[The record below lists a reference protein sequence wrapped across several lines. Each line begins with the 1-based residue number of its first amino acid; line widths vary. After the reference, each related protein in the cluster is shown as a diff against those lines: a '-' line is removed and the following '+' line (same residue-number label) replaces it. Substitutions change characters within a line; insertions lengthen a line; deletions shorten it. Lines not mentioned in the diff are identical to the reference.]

1 MARNRFLSETIDTVR
16 LFFGIQGEIRVPQG
30 FDVIEWRTVREGD
43 RETVLKVLARHG
55 IRTYEGFP
63 MAGLDDDELRDV
75 YATYVLGKWRQ
86 GRTRHKPSAARVI
99 EKLQRTQVLP

>member
-1 MARNRFLSETIDTVR
+1 M
-16 LFFGIQGEIRVPQG
+16 
-30 FDVIEWRTVREGD
+30 VREGD

-75 YATYVLGKWRQ
+75 YATHVLGEWRQ
-86 GRTRHKPSAARVI
+86 ERGRHKAGAVRVI
-99 EKLQRTQVLP
+99 EKLRRTQVLP